1 MATVLTQVLQVFEAS
16 SQPLSLTEI
25 ARQLEVPQGMLEG
38 MLQYWVHRGKLREVA
53 NDASICPMC
62 SKSDTCGI
70 MPDMPRRYELATAS
84 PQEVIPLSPNC
95 LCCK

>member
-1 MATVLTQVLQVFEAS
+1 MTTVLTQVLQVFEAR
-16 SQPLSLTEI
+16 SQPLSLPEI
-25 ARQLEVPQGMLEG
+25 ARQLDVPPGMLEG

-62 SKSDTCGI
+62 SKSGSCAI
-70 MPDMPRRYELATAS
+70 MPDMPRRYELATTE
-84 PQEVIPLSPNC
+84 PEVIPLSPHC